1 MERITEKA
9 FLIKLD
15 ANTFVKLIDG
25 NTITTSTVPSAC
37 PALAYDEADA
47 IARLLRRRRF
57 GAAYVSDLLGHPI
70 TAAMLREAQDQAL
83 VQEEDLPKT
92 HEELDAIP
100 SKEQLRRYRTESA
113 FKERYDELESTPR
126 EAAKA
131 RR

>member
-1 MERITEKA
+1 MERLDEKA

-57 GAAYVSDLLGHPI
+57 KEAYVSDLVGQPV
-70 TAAMLREAQDQAL
+70 TAAMLREAQAQTL
-83 VQEEDLPKT
+83 EENNLPTSHK
-92 HEELDAIP
+92 ELGAIP
-100 SKEQLRRYRTESA
+100 VREQLRRYRTETA
-113 FKERYDELESTPR
+113 FAQRYDELEATPR
-126 EAAKA
+126 QAAGRKS
-131 RR
+131 